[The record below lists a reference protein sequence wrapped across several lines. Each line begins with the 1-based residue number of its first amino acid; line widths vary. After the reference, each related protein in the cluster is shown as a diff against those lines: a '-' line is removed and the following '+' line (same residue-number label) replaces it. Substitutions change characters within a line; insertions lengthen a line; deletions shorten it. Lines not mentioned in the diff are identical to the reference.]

1 MSKIIKPHMAKNI
14 TISEQIMQ
22 ALPSPA
28 ILASIEMQI
37 KVLESRGVKIS
48 NWDDKD
54 KSLKQVRMLGGKV
67 YFFEE

>member
-1 MSKIIKPHMAKNI
+1 MSKVIKPYIVKNI
-14 TISEQIMQ
+14 ATSEQIMQ
-22 ALPSPA
+22 QLPIPA

-48 NWDDKD
+48 NWDNKS

>member
-14 TISEQIMQ
+14 AISEQIMQ
-22 ALPSPA
+22 ALPIPA
-28 ILASIEMQI
+28 VLASIEMQI

>member
-22 ALPSPA
+22 ALPIPA